1 MDHFSKGTEKK
12 REKEAG
18 EGGAGEKTGER
29 KERERVQGGGE
40 MKGYYFFCICHFP
53 AISHMTS

>member
-1 MDHFSKGTEKK
+1 MDHFSKGTEEK

-18 EGGAGEKTGER
+18 GGGAGENRGE